1 MSWQTRTKKEGTKP
15 ELQLDEMLVSLG
27 YEPLKRYQ
35 HEGVV
40 VDDPNGDIRRLY
52 PDTVVEVPD
61 PEFMRPFLQGAK
73 HKVVLMQGNH
83 WHDRT
88 QSQARD
94 TKKKVQMYVSAG
106 FYVVLVSDWWF
117 ANEARKLRLRPML
130 DEALKSGRWI
140 EDLQT

>member
-52 PDTVVEVPD
+52 PDTVVEYDD
-61 PEFMRPFLQGAK
+61 PKGFGDPRDVVRKVMLVQGTR
-73 HKVVLMQGNH
+73 

-94 TKKKVQMYVSAG
+94 TEKKVQMYVSAG

-140 EDLQT
+140 EGLQT